1 MIRRGQWP
9 QSLAATASL
18 SVARTPSDYIIQIRQ
33 GSTDFRGGTVRN
45 STAGCFGRRRVNL
58 RPLPSCN
65 YLAVIDS
72 SPRVPARALTIK
84 KLTIAAPEPL
94 RQILDPA
101 LLRDGRAEVLF
112 LALWIGF
119 RILWC
124 HNRFGRLLPVA
135 TVSAM

>member
-18 SVARTPSDYIIQIRQ
+18 SVARTPSDYITQIRQ
-33 GSTDFRGGTVRN
+33 GSTDSGGGTVRN
-45 STAGCFGRRRVNL
+45 STAGCFGPRRVNL
-58 RPLPSCN
+58 RPLPRCN

-72 SPRVPARALTIK
+72 SPRVPARALTIE

-101 LLRDGRAEVLF
+101 LLRDGRADVFL

-119 RILWC
+119 RIL
-124 HNRFGRLLPVA
+124 
-135 TVSAM
+135 